1 MQVTYRESRESMKK
15 IAPTFRN
22 DANNGSIVDLIISES
37 YTLSQ
42 STDLFHHHLTLVLLF
57 LPLHYSTVSSFCRNK
72 RGRPNSS
79 VMLFSVHCAQF
90 CWKWYNWD
98 SVDRIALDNCRMPF
112 RTVIYTLMCWAVRSK
127 LNLAANSKL
136 SFSLKGVSLD
146 RTSSW
151 NNTTYHINIK
161 EPLHCCTP
169 VHRSKGS
176 CFYTGVCISGWN
188 GTWCIVTSN
197 RWNPPHEKRSSF
209 LCEENT
215 TAPPWNAHQTSVF
228 CKTCCV
234 ASTSVLCALLNI
246 ELFYSRWLQMRY

>member
-1 MQVTYRESRESMKK
+1 MLNNRHRCYRCDWECKSHIEKVEKAWRNCCLLSE
-15 IAPTFRN
+15 N

-90 CWKWYNWD
+90 CWKWYNQD

-127 LNLAANSKL
+127 LNFAANSKL

-151 NNTTYHINIK
+151 NNTHI
-161 EPLHCCTP
+161 
-169 VHRSKGS
+169 S
-176 CFYTGVCISGWN
+176 Y
-188 GTWCIVTSN
+188 
-197 RWNPPHEKRSSF
+197 
-209 LCEENT
+209 
-215 TAPPWNAHQTSVF
+215 
-228 CKTCCV
+228 
-234 ASTSVLCALLNI
+234 
-246 ELFYSRWLQMRY
+246 